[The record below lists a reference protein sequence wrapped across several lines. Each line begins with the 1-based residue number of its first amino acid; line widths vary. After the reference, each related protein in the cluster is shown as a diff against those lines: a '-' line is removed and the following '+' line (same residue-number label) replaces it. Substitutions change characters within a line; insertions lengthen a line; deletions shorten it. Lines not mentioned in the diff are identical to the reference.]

1 MKNVKLLISM
11 AVAMSV
17 LLSGCG
23 KNITAQEITIEA
35 GDRELLEVLCAHEGI
50 KRIGDPSYTI
60 NVTNNDDWNPFAAG
74 KSYDIDYVIVS
85 NNKTEEK
92 RSISISIID
101 TMPPFVQRR
110 PGHSDIVLPY
120 VEDIEQLER
129 SIKELIIESVVITDN
144 SSTFPLV
151 ISEEDITL
159 SKFDNKIINEKQDV
173 SFRIEDG
180 NGNTTESSIEVLIK
194 NA

>member
-1 MKNVKLLISM
+1 M
-11 AVAMSV
+11 
-17 LLSGCG
+17 
-23 KNITAQEITIEA
+23 
-35 GDRELLEVLCAHEGI
+35 
-50 KRIGDPSYTI
+50 
-60 NVTNNDDWNPFAAG
+60 
-74 KSYDIDYVIVS
+74 
-85 NNKTEEK
+85 
-92 RSISISIID
+92 
-101 TMPPFVQRR
+101 
-110 PGHSDIVLPY
+110 
-120 VEDIEQLER
+120 ER